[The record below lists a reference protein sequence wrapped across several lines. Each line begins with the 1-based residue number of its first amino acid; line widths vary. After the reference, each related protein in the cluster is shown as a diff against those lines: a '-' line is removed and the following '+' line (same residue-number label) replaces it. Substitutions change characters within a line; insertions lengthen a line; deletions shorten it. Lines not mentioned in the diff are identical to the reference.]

1 MGFFDDLGKKV
12 TDASQ
17 KAMQK
22 TQEMSEMARLNS
34 LISQNENKIKNAYGQ
49 IGQLFVELCRDDY
62 KPEFEELMATVTGL
76 EQENAAYRK
85 QLQDMKGVQRCE
97 QCGAEVPRGAA
108 FCNSCGAPIAQT
120 DKQEAADQTADNE
133 AEGE

>member
-1 MGFFDDLGKKV
+1 MGFFDDFGKKV

-62 KPEFEELMATVTGL
+62 RPEFAELMTTVIGL
-76 EQENAAYRK
+76 EQENDTYRK

-97 QCGAEVPRGAA
+97 QCGAEIPKGAA
-108 FCNSCGAPIAQT
+108 FCNSCGAPVAQT
-120 DKQEAADQTADNE
+120 DKQEAADEAADDE
-133 AEGE
+133 ATGE